1 MFKPGT
7 KICREAAELSIAIS
21 AVAPVNNLE
30 FERQRGAATNVVP
43 LIYQLRA
50 RILPSD
56 VRHFDFRSQESLI
69 PVPRKT
75 ILSLLTALSLIF
87 TVSHSSAGLGLTL
100 AQFRQQYGNPSL
112 DQEEIGG
119 RTGYVFAKEDYVI
132 VAFFLKTKV
141 SRIMYIC
148 RNGSVFN
155 WGKARALLGANA
167 PDAIWGD
174 ASRNEADNTY
184 RVNGT
189 TDGVETYYARLT
201 EDGKMLVIWTKED
214 DETGRTTAKPDAPPL
229 LSVMGS
235 NENNPGE
242 IVAEQ
247 VSSPES
253 ESAPKASQL
262 DVQTSATLSPPE
274 LRPDSVRVIHT
285 KIRHIRLWTSMP
297 HRHVDAETRLIALWH
312 QSLRHEK
319 FRGVTRF
326 AYSNKGATKKVRYA
340 AEIRH

>member
-1 MFKPGT
+1 MQWESIHSSVQRIDHHTRYVQTRT

-119 RTGYVFAKEDYVI
+119 RI
-132 VAFFLKTKV
+132 
-141 SRIMYIC
+141 RIRGC
-148 RNGSVFN
+148 
-155 WGKARALLGANA
+155 K
-167 PDAIWGD
+167 
-174 ASRNEADNTY
+174 
-184 RVNGT
+184 
-189 TDGVETYYARLT
+189 
-201 EDGKMLVIWTKED
+201 
-214 DETGRTTAKPDAPPL
+214 GR
-229 LSVMGS
+229 
-235 NENNPGE
+235 
-242 IVAEQ
+242 
-247 VSSPES
+247 
-253 ESAPKASQL
+253 
-262 DVQTSATLSPPE
+262 
-274 LRPDSVRVIHT
+274 
-285 KIRHIRLWTSMP
+285 
-297 HRHVDAETRLIALWH
+297 
-312 QSLRHEK
+312 LRHCC
-319 FRGVTRF
+319 FL
-326 AYSNKGATKKVRYA
+326 S
-340 AEIRH
+340 